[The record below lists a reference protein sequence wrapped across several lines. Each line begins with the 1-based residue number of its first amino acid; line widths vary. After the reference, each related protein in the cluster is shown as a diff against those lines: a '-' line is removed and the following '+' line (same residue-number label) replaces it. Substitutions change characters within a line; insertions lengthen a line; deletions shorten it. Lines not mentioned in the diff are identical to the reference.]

1 MAKPKELP
9 KHSDL
14 AAGGGAESVSDRK
27 SLDAALEA
35 GVASGVSTKSIPEIV
50 AELKAARRT

>member
-14 AAGGGAESVSDRK
+14 AAAGAESISDRK

-35 GVASGVSTKSIPEIV
+35 GIASGVSSKSILEIV
-50 AELKAARRT
+50 AELKASRST

>member
-14 AAGGGAESVSDRK
+14 AAAGAESISDRK

-35 GVASGVSTKSIPEIV
+35 GIASGVSSKSILEIV
-50 AELKAARRT
+50 ADLKAFRST